1 MCELC
6 YSYKYTSTCVPN
18 TIIMQVQCKICC
30 CINCWIGTDWRDC
43 SIIIATSLSLVFTG
57 QLLALMG

>member
-18 TIIMQVQCKICC
+18 TIIMQVQLH
-30 CINCWIGTDWRDC
+30 CWIGTDWRDC

-57 QLLALMG
+57 QLLALTG